1 MNEIN
6 TTNFIPFIYSGYY
19 NHPHIHDARKQ
30 IKVWLVEEV
39 EFFNLPD
46 STGVK
51 GSFINNEGKEQFFI
65 TTDIGLL
72 RCISTGTYVELFD
85 KCARIPFAD
94 DDKSRLHIDPDYL
107 ISLYDQKFLD
117 FVVIEYDRRIVQWQ
131 TKEELRIKEE
141 KLQKE
146 RKEREDYDAAKAAV
160 MKPFIDQAKAKNGT
174 DSLTE
179 DQQHLL
185 ERITHFDYTYH
196 YSDDG
201 AVWRHYSKVEGE
213 INDSASAMGLFV
225 GALSAMSRFISSYR
239 PEK

>member
-1 MNEIN
+1 M
-6 TTNFIPFIYSGYY
+6 TNFIPFIYNGYY
-19 NHPHIHDARKQ
+19 NYPSIHDQDKD
-30 IKVWLVEEV
+30 IKVWFVEES
-39 EFFNLPD
+39 EFHQLPD
-46 STGVK
+46 NTGIK
-51 GSFINNEGKEQFFI
+51 GSFVDQEGKQQFYML
-65 TTDIGLL
+65 TEKGML
-72 RCISTGTYVELFD
+72 RCISTPLYVELHEQ
-85 KCARIPFAD
+85 CQRIAHD
-94 DDKSRLHIDPDYL
+94 DGSSRLHIDPDYL
-107 ISLYDQKFLD
+107 ISLYDQKFLG
-117 FVVIEYDRRIVQWQ
+117 FSVNEYDKRIIQWQ

-146 RKEREDYDAAKAAV
+146 RKERENYDAAKAAV

>member
-1 MNEIN
+1 MDEFPQLFNILAGDM
-6 TTNFIPFIYSGYY
+6 T
-19 NHPHIHDARKQ
+19 
-30 IKVWLVEEV
+30 LVGTRPEV
-39 EFFNLPD
+39 PKY
-46 STGVK
+46 VK
-51 GSFINNEGKEQFFI
+51 K
-65 TTDIGLL
+65 
-72 RCISTGTYVELFD
+72 Y
-85 KCARIPFAD
+85 
-94 DDKSRLHIDPDYL
+94 
-107 ISLYDQKFLD
+107 
-117 FVVIEYDRRIVQWQ
+117 
-131 TKEELRIKEE
+131 TKEMYATLLLPAGLTSRTSIAYK
-141 KLQKE
+141 
-146 RKEREDYDAAKAAV
+146 DAAKAAV

-179 DQQHLL
+179 DQQRLL